1 MTEAGSI
8 MKEIGGYFELERFSG
23 REYHEGLL
31 GVNNGR
37 NALLYLLKA
46 RKIKR
51 LYIPRFLC
59 DSVSNLCTAYGF
71 EFRYYAIG
79 KDFLPVFS
87 EKLNP
92 GEYLYVVNFYGQIS
106 NETVLQLKQT
116 YGNIIFDNIHAFYQ
130 RSVPGVDTIYSC
142 RKFFGVPDGG
152 YVACDVVLPL
162 EQDGSRDRMRH
173 ILGRYEVSGSA
184 FYAAFQENDE
194 LFYDLPLRAMSPI
207 TRNLLRAV
215 DYDEVK
221 RRRNAN
227 YAILAAA
234 LDERNP
240 LALTVP
246 DGPYCYPFYCEDG
259 MAVKRALAQEK
270 IYVPTLWPTLAQNAS
285 ETEKDYAENILP
297 LPVDQRYGEEEMKQI
312 VRRLENVRKFTR

>member
-23 REYHEGLL
+23 REYHEDLL

-152 YVACDVVLPL
+152 YLATDAVLEETL
-162 EQDGSRDRMRH
+162 ERDTSAQRMKH
-173 ILGRYEVSGSA
+173 ILGRFEGCASDYYGDFKANDGSFA
-184 FYAAFQENDE
+184 K
-194 LFYDLPLRAMSPI
+194 LPLRKMSEL
-207 TRNLLRAV
+207 TKNLLRAI
-215 DYDEVK
+215 DYEAARKK
-221 RRRNAN
+221 RNEN
-227 YAILAAA
+227 YARLADG
-234 LDERNP
+234 LGGRNQ
-240 LALTVP
+240 LKLRTP
-246 DGPYCYPFYCEDG
+246 DGPYAYPFYCERG
-259 MAVKRALAQEK
+259 MELKRKLAAEK
-270 IYVPTLWPTLAQNAS
+270 IYVATLWPNVLEFEGTL
-285 ETEKDYAENILP
+285 EKDYAENILP
-297 LPVDQRYGEEEMKQI
+297 LPCDQRYTAEDMTRVIDAIE
-312 VRRLENVRKFTR
+312 RLV